1 MSAVVNSRAMVRS
14 GGRTE
19 KHGGGVRDGLSSGR
33 RSRPRR
39 TSWVVLLGAVAVF
52 ASTLIVGSSASDVV
66 HAAGTPDITLT
77 KTADARTLIGSN
89 TAVSLRA
96 CNPSGPGNGF
106 NLSFR
111 DVVPAG
117 FAVAAA
123 SPAPSRVV
131 VDQPAVGETTLIWEN
146 VSDLLLGACSQV
158 TYQLDTNADGN
169 LATNPVGSTFGTT
182 AGAYVSS
189 DAFTIPD
196 FDAAGQPSGDFTG
209 FDTDGP
215 TTTTIAAF
223 IVEKSAPGA
232 GEAELLRGVHGAE
245 PTVYTLRVRNNP
257 ESATNSFTVVDVL
270 PANLEF
276 LGCESYTA
284 AGYDAGADNTVDAV
298 TNELAGNQ
306 VDEYPGSGRLAIG
319 PALAG
324 CFEPS
329 SVETLSTGETRVTW
343 SSAALGVAANLA
355 AAGVLEVRYLAGIPL
370 RSNTDVWA
378 NGKPS
383 DASLGQGRNLDNN
396 TGAPTSETATEPTV
410 TNTATATG
418 TFQGPSTTG
427 FNPTL
432 SDTDVETLT
441 SEDVVIRKSTT
452 GTVIQGTVVTTVL
465 TVQTGEYRD
474 TQALSITDTLPD
486 GLCPLASVA
495 LSGDA
500 DCGTGADPT
509 IDTGGGP
516 VAAPFTSATENADG
530 TWTLVWDAS
539 TVPGLTALAAS
550 SSLAITFQSRVR
562 SHYQDGFA
570 PAQPVLNFD
579 TITNNVAMQ
588 ALDFRRGVIDAVT
601 GDPEP
606 DGQLDFDTSSATI
619 AGVGPSIDKR
629 VSSYSGALAAGS
641 GVADGTVG
649 DICRDGVGIT
659 WAQGDPTPVAGYGP
673 GDYICFDLQ
682 ATFPSDI
689 DAAGVNIQDLLPPAY
704 DYVAGS
710 ARRVT
715 GGTAPDTLPATTVSA
730 QPAGTADIVT
740 FNVQGTGAVPASP
753 TGHRFHWTIAAKLTD
768 PAAAAAADIVANLM
782 KMTTRNSG
790 GEVFQFR
797 DQAAGVW
804 TEPQVKLDKSNDA
817 TGPLDAGDD
826 VVYTVRVWNDGNAT
840 ARNVVVWDRL
850 PAGITC
856 ADVVTSTPAATC
868 GSNILVWDAADI
880 PTIAAGT
887 SLATAIS
894 LTYTVDLPA
903 SVDPGRAYTNTAGV
917 RQYEASVNGADPFTY
932 FPSSNIDPS
941 VTSPNTG
948 AAHDTSTITIR
959 AATVAKVQQSGVNET
974 GNTGNIA
981 PATTAEQVTI
991 GETITYT
998 VTATIPEGTSV
1009 IDARFEDALDADLEL
1024 AATPTWVFAGVP
1036 NDPSWTIH
1044 ASTPAIGGTGTIRL
1058 DRAGTYTNAAG
1069 SGDDTLVVTI
1079 VARVRNVG
1087 ATAIADTTPNT
1098 GTFSWLPD
1106 NVVGTTRSS
1115 VTSNSVTAT
1124 VREPS
1129 ITLAKD
1135 ENDTDDIVAPNDS
1148 LTYTLTVGAASGTNR
1163 SAAHDL
1169 VVVDTIPAGITVVN
1183 GGVPVA
1189 DGGAVNPDGGI
1200 WNQGA
1205 RTITWNTTTTAGK
1218 LTTISPGSNTTL
1230 SYAVVVDDPAV
1241 SGSVFTNNVTASAT
1255 SMPGVVAG
1263 ERTTYSANATD
1274 TVTAPLASIA
1284 KSVSPSQATVGDTVT
1299 FSVDATVPAGVTA
1312 WDLTVLDTLP
1322 DGLDFRAF
1330 GTFTYTGT
1338 STNCPSLAGAQG
1350 IAGQTANGDG
1360 STMVGFFVDD
1370 FVAPSSNP
1378 CTIRMTYTARVDDLY
1393 VPENTPV
1400 SAGQTLVNSARVYW
1414 NSLNSVSS
1422 VPATPPAPGGYTR
1435 NAGPATA
1442 TVTVREPVV
1451 VIDKDVSQ
1459 APCDAT
1465 PGNTGDNDICNTD
1478 VTGTA
1483 YTYTLTIRNTSATWP
1498 AHDISVVDAPDADLV
1513 NLTVPPSSG
1522 VITVVDGTA
1531 PNLEWLISTIPANGT
1546 VTITY
1551 TAELAASASLND
1563 GETIVNTAD
1572 VPTYFAQ
1579 PVATRTGD
1587 PSADWRTYGQGGAG
1601 GDDTADTVTMTVGF
1615 PHVTV
1620 VKTALDDATDARVGE
1635 PFTWRIVATNNAT
1648 EPTAAAFGVD
1658 VDDILP
1664 TGWVY
1669 QTGSTSIVTP
1679 YGTVT
1684 TDPVCTPDCATPGA
1698 TLQWTNLVSG
1708 GGQPLNP
1715 GANITITFDATPQ
1728 ASLLTVGTTGTFA
1741 HTNTA
1746 GVDADDARGATG
1758 NADGPYVGPDSSAVA
1773 RIRQTDLSVTKVP
1786 SAGPYSFGSDV
1797 NWTITVT
1804 NAGPDTAT
1812 GVTVQDLLP
1821 IGLFYVNQVSAT
1833 QGSFNSGTGTWTVG
1847 TLTSGT
1853 TATLVIR
1860 TRINQIGTITNR
1872 AEVQTSNQWD
1882 VDSTPNSVTAV
1893 ADEDDD
1899 DTASIVAVSTGLGDY
1914 VWYDIDGDGTADAGE
1929 PGIPGVRVLLES
1941 EGLDN
1946 TFGTADDFWG
1956 PDGVSGGGDD
1966 ITVTELVTN
1975 GTGFY
1980 GFSNLP
1986 TGDYRVAIDVSTL
1999 PAGMVQSYDDGGPL
2013 DDRSGIVT
2021 LNSSAGY
2028 LGADFGYTGN
2038 GSLGDLVWLDIDA
2051 TGGATQGPGEPGL
2064 EGIDVTLVWGGF
2076 DGDLSTIADNITYPI
2091 DTTDAAG
2098 AYGFTRLPAG
2108 PYRVTVDAA
2117 DLPAGTT
2124 PTYDLDAT
2132 ATPHVAITS
2141 LSSGQTRTDVDF
2153 SVTGTG
2159 SIGDRVWLDRDNDG
2173 VFDNDEAGL
2182 SGIDITVVWHG
2193 PDGVP
2198 GGGDDVTY
2206 TTTTDTTGT
2215 YLVDALP
2222 AGSYSVTI
2230 DSNDL
2235 PPGVEPT
2242 HDLDGT
2248 ATAHTSAVT
2257 LGAGQD
2263 RTDADFG
2270 YRGLASVGD
2279 RVWFDIDGDGASA
2292 PETGEIGLAGVT
2304 VTVTWAGM
2312 DGALG
2317 TADDVDFTT
2326 TTDATGTYL
2335 VDALPYGP
2343 VRVSVDRDDLA
2354 GFEPTFD
2361 GDNHATPDV
2370 VVIVLAADDAGTTTI
2385 DEANRRDADF
2395 AYTGTGSIGDLVW
2408 EDLDA
2413 DRTRN
2418 GTETG
2423 IDGVDVTVTW
2433 VGLDGTAGTADDVT
2447 WTVTTAGG
2455 GAYVIDRL
2463 PAGAFIVSIDP
2474 ADLPTGSASTH
2485 DVDGIGTVRTS
2496 TVPLNPGQDRS
2507 DVDFGERPQADL
2519 SIDKSHTGSF
2529 EVGRNGVYTLAVRNA
2544 GPATA
2549 LTPTV
2554 QDVLPAGLSYI
2565 SATTTGGAC
2574 GATGQ
2579 TVRCDLSTMAPN
2591 TTTTITLTVSVG
2603 VAAAP
2608 GVVNTATAASPT
2620 ADPAPGNNT
2629 DSDPTDVPVAD
2640 IQITKTLDGAL
2651 VRNSVATYILEATN
2665 RGPSVSGGPVVI
2677 TDDLPPGL
2685 TFVEAAGVGATCTA
2699 TGQLVTC
2706 RTPAALAVGQIAR
2719 IELRVRVTAAPGT
2732 PIANTANVV
2741 TEATP
2746 GIPVPFDPTPDNN
2759 NTTTPATP
2767 VVPANLPSTG
2777 ATVARW
2783 LQLATLAISLGWL
2796 TVRFSRRRRLAP

>member
-1 MSAVVNSRAMVRS
+1 MQPSRAIESASNPASPTPAAASSRRVTGHRFAALTLALVALASSLAVVADPSPQPA
-14 GGRTE
+14 
-19 KHGGGVRDGLSSGR
+19 
-33 RSRPRR
+33 
-39 TSWVVLLGAVAVF
+39 F
-52 ASTLIVGSSASDVV
+52 
-66 HAAGTPDITLT
+66 AAGTPDIVLT
-77 KTADARTLIGSN
+77 KTADARTLIGNN
-89 TAVSLRA
+89 TSITLRA
-96 CNPSGPGNGF
+96 CNPSSQPNGY

-117 FAVAAA
+117 IGFV
-123 SPAPSRVV
+123 SGTPAPTRIVAN
-131 VDQPAVGETTLIWEN
+131 QPAAGQTTLIWEN
-146 VSDLLLGACSQV
+146 VSDLLTGTCSQI
-158 TYQLDTNADGN
+158 TYSVDTNPDSN
-169 LATNPVGSTFGTT
+169 LTTMPVGTTFGTVG
-182 AGAYVSS
+182 GAYVNTN
-189 DAFTIPD
+189 AFNIPD
-196 FDAAGQPSGDFTG
+196 FDAAGQATGDFTG
-209 FDTDGP
+209 DDTDGP

-223 IVEKSAPGA
+223 IAEKESADV
-232 GEAELLRGVHGAE
+232 GEGELLRGVHGAE
-245 PTVYTLRVRNNP
+245 PIIYTLRVRNNAEAP
-257 ESATNSFTVVDVL
+257 TNTFTITDDL
-270 PANLEF
+270 PPFLEF
-276 LGCESYTA
+276 LGCVDYTA
-284 AGYDAGADNTVDAV
+284 AGYDAGQDNTTDAP
-298 TNELAGNQ
+298 TNELPGNQ
-306 VDEYPGSGRLAIG
+306 VEEYPGSGRLAIG
-319 PALAG
+319 PTAATCIQPSTVTTLADG
-324 CFEPS
+324 
-329 SVETLSTGETRVTW
+329 TTRLVW
-343 SSAALGVAANLA
+343 SPVALGAAANLA
-355 AAGVLEVRYLAGIPL
+355 ANGVLELTYLAGIPL
-370 RSNTDVWA
+370 KANTNTWP
-378 NGKPS
+378 NGRPS
-383 DASLGQGRNLDNN
+383 DSSLGQGRNLDNN
-396 TGAPTSETATEPTV
+396 SGAPTAESTTETGV
-410 TNTATATG
+410 TNTVTAVG
-418 TFQGPSTTG
+418 TFQGPSTIGT
-427 FNPTL
+427 NPTL
-432 SDTDVETLT
+432 SDNDSDTVT
-441 SEDVVIRKSTT
+441 SEDLVIRKSIS
-452 GTVIQGTVVTTVL
+452 GQVVQGTFVNTTL
-465 TVQTGEYRD
+465 TVQTGEYRS
-474 TQALSITDTLPD
+474 TTNLVVTDTLPD
-486 GLCPLASVA
+486 GLCPVA
-495 LSGDA
+495 PVAISADT
-500 DCGTGADPT
+500 DCGTGASPT
-509 IDTGGGP
+509 IDTGSGP
-516 VAAPFTSATENADG
+516 TNISFTSATENADG
-530 TWTLVWDAS
+530 TWTLVFDN
-539 TVPGLTALAAS
+539 TIPALAALAHS
-550 SSLAITFQSRVR
+550 SSLTITFQSRVR
-562 SHYQDGFA
+562 TDYQENGA
-570 PAQPVLNFD
+570 PEPNRPVLNFD
-579 TITNNVAMQ
+579 SLTNHVDLQGTDVNRPETDDV
-588 ALDFRRGVIDAVT
+588 V
-601 GDPEP
+601 GDPVP
-606 DGQLDFDTSSATI
+606 GGSLDFDDSSDSI
-619 AGVGPSIDKR
+619 DGIGPTIDKR
-629 VSSYSGALAAGS
+629 VSTYTDALDAGS
-641 GVADGTVG
+641 GVTTGTVG
-649 DICRDGVGIT
+649 DLCRDGVGIT
-659 WAQGDPTPVAGYGP
+659 WVQGDPTPVAGFGP
-673 GDYICFDLQ
+673 GDFVCFDLR
-682 ATFPSDI
+682 ADFPGDI
-689 DAAGVNIQDLLPPAY
+689 DAAGVTIQDLLPASFQ
-704 DYVAGS
+704 YVTGS
-710 ARRVT
+710 ARRIT
-715 GGTAPDTLPATTVSA
+715 SGPDADTLPNTTVVESA
-730 QPAGTADIVT
+730 NIVT
-740 FNVQGTGAVPASP
+740 FNVETTGQVPSDPA
-753 TGHRFHWTIAAKLTD
+753 GQQFHWTIAARLLD
-768 PAAAAAADIVANLM
+768 PSLGAANDINANLM
-782 KMTTRNSG
+782 KMTTSNSAG
-790 GEVFQFR
+790 DVFQFR
-797 DQAAGVW
+797 DQASAVW
-804 TEPQVKLDKSNDA
+804 TEPQVRIDKTNDA
-817 TGPLDAGDD
+817 SSARVGGQT
-826 VVYTVRVWNDGNAT
+826 VTYTVRLWNDGNIA
-840 ARNVVVWDRL
+840 AQDVVVWDRL
-850 PAGITC
+850 PAGIGCGDVGTSNPVAAC
-856 ADVVTSTPAATC
+856 AGGV
-868 GSNILVWDAADI
+868 LVWDAADI
-880 PTIAAGT
+880 PTVAPGT
-887 SLATAIS
+887 TLGTAPVT
-894 LTYTVDLPA
+894 LTYEVVLP
-903 SVDPGRAYTNTAGV
+903 STVDPGRTYLNTAGV
-917 RQYEASVNGADPFTY
+917 RNYSARINAADDPYEY

-948 AAHDTSTITIR
+948 AAHDTSTVTIR
-959 AATVAKVQQSGVNET
+959 AATVAKVQQSSVNET
-974 GNTGNIA
+974 GNTGNVA
-981 PATTAEQVTI
+981 PATTNEQVTI

-1044 ASTPAIGGTGTIRL
+1044 ASTPATGGTGTIRL

-1079 VARVRNVG
+1079 VAQVRNVG
-1087 ATAIADTTPNT
+1087 ATTIADTTPNT

-1360 STMVGFFVDD
+1360 STTVGFFVDD

-1435 NAGPATA
+1435 NAGPASA

-1465 PGNTGDNDICNTD
+1465 PGNTGDNDVCNTD

-1513 NLTVPPSSG
+1513 NVTVPPSSG

-1551 TAELAASASLND
+1551 TAQLAASASLND
-1563 GETIVNTAD
+1563 GETILNTAD

-1601 GDDTADTVTMTVGF
+1601 GDVTADTVTMTVGF

-1620 VKTALDDATDARVGE
+1620 VKTALDDATDARVGD
-1635 PFTWRIVATNNAT
+1635 PFLWRIVATNNAT
-1648 EPTAAAFGVD
+1648 EPTAAAYGVD
-1658 VDDILP
+1658 IDDVLP
-1664 TGWVY
+1664 AGWVY
-1669 QTGSTSIVTP
+1669 RTGSAFVVTP
-1679 YGTVT
+1679 HGSALVEPT
-1684 TDPVCTPDCATPGA
+1684 CTPDCATPGA
-1698 TLQWTNLVSG
+1698 TLLWADVVSG
-1708 GGQPLNP
+1708 AGQPLSP
-1715 GANITITFDATPQ
+1715 GATITIEFEAEPQ

-1746 GVDADDARGATG
+1746 GVAADDARGASG
-1758 NADGPYVGPDSSAVA
+1758 NADGPYAGPDSSAVA

-1786 SAGPYSFGSDV
+1786 SAGPYSFGSEI
-1797 NWTITVT
+1797 NWTITVS

-1812 GVTVQDLLP
+1812 GVTVQDVLP
-1821 IGLFYVNQVSAT
+1821 VGLVFVNQVSAS
-1833 QGSFNSGTGTWTVG
+1833 QGSYSGSTWTVG

-1882 VDSTPNSVTAV
+1882 VDSTPNSVTTV
-1893 ADEDDD
+1893 ANEDDD

-1914 VWYDIDGDGTADAGE
+1914 VWYDIDGDGTADVGE
-1929 PGIPGVRVLLES
+1929 PGIPGVRVVLES

-1946 TFGTADDFWG
+1946 TFGTADDFYG

-1999 PAGMVQSYDDGGPL
+1999 PAGMVQTYDDGGPL

-2051 TGGATQGPGEPGL
+2051 TGGATQGPGEAGLPGV
-2064 EGIDVTLVWGGF
+2064 DVTLVWAGF

-2124 PTYDLDAT
+2124 PTYDLDGTTSAGEIT
-2132 ATPHVAITS
+2132 TS
-2141 LSSGQTRTDVDF
+2141 LTAGQNRTNADF
-2153 SVTGTG
+2153 SYAGTG

-2173 VFDNDEAGL
+2173 VFDAGETGL
-2182 SGIDITVVWHG
+2182 GGVDVDVTWFG
-2193 PDGVP
+2193 GDGVP
-2198 GGGDDVTY
+2198 GGGDDVVFS
-2206 TTTTDTTGT
+2206 TTTDADGN
-2215 YLVDALP
+2215 YLVDHLP
-2222 AGSYSVTI
+2222 AGNHRVTV
-2230 DSNDL
+2230 DVADL
-2235 PPGVEPT
+2235 PAGVLPT

-2248 ATAHTSAVT
+2248 GTPHVAETT
-2257 LGAGQD
+2257 LTAGQD
-2263 RTDADFG
+2263 RIDADFG
-2270 YRGLASVGD
+2270 YVGVGSVGD
-2279 RVWFDIDGDGASA
+2279 QVWFDLDGDGLSA
-2292 PETGEIGLAGVT
+2292 PEVGEPGLAGVT
-2304 VTVTWAGM
+2304 VTVVWAGR
-2312 DGALG
+2312 DATFGNV
-2317 TADDVDFTT
+2317 DDVTVVTT
-2326 TTDATGTYL
+2326 TNASGEYL
-2335 VDALPYGP
+2335 VTGLPYGA
-2343 VRVSVDRDDLA
+2343 VRVTVDAAPLA

-2361 GDNHATPDV
+2361 GDGIGTANIVAVLIAPDDTLTV
-2370 VVIVLAADDAGTTTI
+2370 GI
-2385 DEANRRDADF
+2385 DEANPRSADF

-2433 VGLDGTAGTADDVT
+2433 VGLDGTAGTADDVS

-2455 GAYVIDRL
+2455 GAYLVDRL
-2463 PAGAFIVSIDP
+2463 PAGSYIVAVDTN
-2474 ADLPTGSASTH
+2474 DLAPGMVSVSEPDASP
-2485 DVDGIGTVRTS
+2485 DSRTATS
-2496 TVPLNPGQDRS
+2496 LTAGQDRT
-2507 DVDFGERPQADL
+2507 DVDFGYRLEADL
-2519 SIDKSHTGSF
+2519 SLDKSHTGRF
-2529 EVGRNGVYTLAVRNA
+2529 EVGSNGVYTLVVRNN
-2544 GPATA
+2544 GPAA
-2549 LTPTV
+2549 AQTPRID
-2554 QDVLPAGLSYI
+2554 DVLPNGLTFVSGTSAGGTCS
-2565 SATTTGGAC
+2565 
-2574 GATGQ
+2574 ATGQ
-2579 TVRCDLSTMAPN
+2579 TVRCELATMAN
-2591 TTTTITLTVSVG
+2591 GATTTVTLTVAVSR
-2603 VAAAP
+2603 AAAP
-2608 GVVNTATAASPT
+2608 GVVNSAVVVSPT
-2620 ADPAPGNNT
+2620 ADPRPVNNT
-2629 DSDPTDVPVAD
+2629 DSDPTDVPLAD
-2640 IQITKTLDGAL
+2640 LELSKTLDGSL
-2651 VRNSVATYILEATN
+2651 VRNTVVTYVLTATN
-2665 RGPSVSGGPVVI
+2665 LGPSPSGGAVVI
-2677 TDDLPPGL
+2677 TDDLPAGL
-2685 TFVEAAGVGATCTA
+2685 TFVEALSDGASCTA
-2699 TGQLVTC
+2699 EGQLVTC
-2706 RTPAALAVGQIAR
+2706 RSNGALAVGQSVQVN
-2719 IELRVRVTAAPGT
+2719 LRVRVTAFAGT
-2732 PIANTANVV
+2732 SIINNASV
-2741 TEATP
+2741 TPDPALGSSATT
-2746 GIPVPFDPTPDNN
+2746 DPTPVNN
-2759 NTTTPATP
+2759 AASTPATS
-2767 VVPANLPSTG
+2767 VGTSLPATG
-2777 ATVARW
+2777 WSMIQPW
-2783 LQLATLAISLGWL
+2783 LQGAAWALGL
-2796 TVRFSRRRRLAP
+2796 GALIVLITRRRRAALGGS